1 MSQVVQTNGDYR
13 IKTSLSG
20 QIILDTGPAIG
31 QVVVTGNLIVKG
43 NTTIGD
49 VTNVAVVD
57 MNVEDNIITLNSG
70 ESGTGVSLNYAG
82 IEIDRGQV
90 DKAAL
95 VFDESTNTWL
105 FATGQ
110 NGTYNFNDNNN
121 IKLSTITFTDT
132 SDPDGYDIKVRSISG
147 PGTGVLRILDVVNYE
162 DYVVN
167 DDDIPNK
174 RYVDRRIIERP
185 AFQIIRDD
193 SRVLVEDIDENEDP
207 LLLESKITTVVDSNL
222 IMTAFSNRLEIQN
235 LRFYSNTIENPGTN
249 ENIILKTS
257 GTGRIEMDYAVQYN
271 HTNSTPANVPDA
283 TLVYGD
289 APSPEGGSGV
299 YFVNEQTSGEL
310 ISKRKALTFSL
321 IF

>member
-1 MSQVVQTNGDYR
+1 MSQVVQTNGNYK
-13 IKTSLSG
+13 IKTALNG
-20 QIILDTGPAIG
+20 QIILDTGPTIG

-57 MNVEDNIITLNSG
+57 MKVEDNIITLNSG
-70 ESGTGVSLNYAG
+70 ESGNGVTLNYAG

-90 DKAAL
+90 DKAAI

-105 FATGQ
+105 FAKGQ
-110 NGTYNFNDNNN
+110 NGTYNFTDNNS
-121 IKLSTITFTDT
+121 IKLSNITFTDT
-132 SDPDGYDIKVRSISG
+132 SDPDGYDIRVRSVAG
-147 PGTGVLRILDVVNYE
+147 PGTGVLRIFDIENYE
-162 DYVVN
+162 DYVLN
-167 DDDIPNK
+167 NNDIPNK

-193 SRVLVEDIDENEDP
+193 SRVIVEDIDETEDP
-207 LLLESKITTVVDSNL
+207 LLLESKISTYVDSNL
-222 IMTAFSNRLEIQN
+222 IMTAYSNRIDIQN
-235 LRFYSNTIENPGTN
+235 LRFYTNIVENPGTN

-257 GTGRIEMDYAVQYN
+257 GTGRVEMDYALQYN
-271 HTNSTPANVPDA
+271 HTGSTPANVTGA

-289 APSPEGGSGV
+289 TPSPEGGSGV
-299 YFVNEQTSGEL
+299 YFVNEQVSGEL

>member
-1 MSQVVQTNGDYR
+1 MSQVVQTNGDYK

-20 QIILDTGPAIG
+20 QIILDTGPTIG

-57 MNVEDNIITLNSG
+57 MKVEDNIITLNSG
-70 ESGTGVSLNYAG
+70 ETGEGVTLNYAG
-82 IEIDRGQV
+82 IEVDRGQV
-90 DKAAL
+90 DKAAI

-105 FATGQ
+105 FAKGQ
-110 NGTYNFNDNNN
+110 NGTYDFNDNNS
-121 IKLSTITFTDT
+121 IKLSNITFTDT
-132 SDPDGYDIKVRSISG
+132 SDPDGYDIRLRSVSG
-147 PGTGVLRILDVVNYE
+147 PGTGVLRIFDVDNYE
-162 DYVVN
+162 DYVLN
-167 DDDIPNK
+167 DDDVPNK

-193 SRVLVEDIDENEDP
+193 SRVLVEDLEENDDP
-207 LLLESKITTVVDSNL
+207 LLLESRITTYVDSNL
-222 IMTAFSNRLEIQN
+222 IMAAYANRVEIQN
-235 LRFYSNTIENPGTN
+235 LRFYENTVENPGTN
-249 ENIILKTS
+249 ENIVLKTS
-257 GTGRIEMDYAVQYN
+257 GTGRVEMDYAVQYN
-271 HTNSTPANVPDA
+271 HTGSTPANVVDA

-289 APSPEGGSGV
+289 NPSPEGGSGV